1 MPSDFDPYPDGVRVE
16 VLGLRVGV
24 PLDGGCS
31 CYLVSHGPTAV
42 LLDFGPG
49 ALERVWARGLIG
61 KIDAIVISHM
71 HVDHVLDLLPLSG
84 QAARAYAGH
93 ARTRL
98 YVPRGR
104 GPQVLD
110 GLARAIGSHP
120 TRFQDAF
127 EIREYDD
134 AEEVEVGVLRMT
146 FSRTAHPELCYAAR
160 VTDGSST
167 LVYGADG
174 AYDERLVRFAAGADV
189 LLLEATYLDSG
200 PAHPELERN
209 GHMTGEQAG
218 VVAREAGA
226 RGLVIT
232 HVGPRAGEN
241 EENLRR
247 ARAQFAGEVELAYE
261 GAVFETARE
270 SRG

>member
-1 MPSDFDPYPDGVRVE
+1 MPASLDAYADRVRVE

-24 PLDGGCS
+24 PLEGACS
-31 CYLVSHGPTAV
+31 CYLVSHETTRV

-49 ALERVWARGLIG
+49 ALERLWARGLIG
-61 KIDAIVISHM
+61 AVDAIVVSHM

-84 QAARAYAGH
+84 EVARAYAGH
-93 ARTRL
+93 ERTRL

-104 GPQVLD
+104 GLQVLD
-110 GLARAIGSHP
+110 RLAGAIGSNP
-120 TRFQDAF
+120 NRFHDAF

-134 AEEVEVGVLRMT
+134 AQAVEIGALRMT

-160 VTDGSST
+160 ITDGSST

-174 AYDERLVRFAAGADV
+174 AYDDRLVRFAAGADV
-189 LLLEATYLDSG
+189 LLLEATYLDDG
-200 PAHPELERN
+200 PALEHQ
-209 GHMTGEQAG
+209 GHMTGEQAAA
-218 VVAREAGA
+218 VAREAGA

-232 HVGPRAGEN
+232 HVGPWAGEN
-241 EENLRR
+241 DENLRR
-247 ARAQFAGEVELAYE
+247 ARAQFGGEVELAYE

-270 SRG
+270 SGG